1 MALEALGLVGG
12 HGKGLLVHD
21 LIAHSILVLL
31 TSLFSVTLS
40 EEQEHIDH
48 ILLRYSHLDHVLGV
62 PVLAD
67 SVMRRRVCRSAANP
81 TSCVARAAGALRDH
95 LFDEVTW
102 PRFTRRPVF
111 TVHSFHA
118 GKDGDSP
125 GGESK

>member
-48 ILLRYSHLDHVLGV
+48 ILLRY
-62 PVLAD
+62 
-67 SVMRRRVCRSAANP
+67 
-81 TSCVARAAGALRDH
+81 
-95 LFDEVTW
+95 
-102 PRFTRRPVF
+102 
-111 TVHSFHA
+111 
-118 GKDGDSP
+118 
-125 GGESK
+125 